1 MNQLQLFGT
10 VNLRHY
16 DYIVI
21 SSSGGKDSQAMLAH
35 VHAQA
40 VLQGVEERLIV
51 VHADLGDMEWPGTK
65 EVAQAQADVY
75 GAHSW

>member
-1 MNQLQLFGT
+1 MKQLALFT
-10 VNLRHY
+10 QHKPISLVDY
-16 DYIVI
+16 DCIVI

-40 VLQGVEERLIV
+40 VLQGVEDRLVV

-65 EVAQAQADVY
+65 ACA
-75 GAHSW
+75 G